1 MSDFFLRR
9 FYPKFFRLRIKN
21 RGELSRHFFAV
32 EKGSRFSN
40 AWIGN
45 LVRAATAAAGSG
57 AASDARTRVAP
68 DEHALARAVSGLPAR
83 RALTHAPPVCVSL
96 ECSSARA
103 RRRQEAREWR
113 RENADGTRWRVLV
126 GRRRARAR
134 LTPLRCR
141 QRPWRPT
148 EFEQLRVVLA
158 SDACPSCLEHFT
170 FKSGGGFKK
179 KCV

>member
-1 MSDFFLRR
+1 MPPAPPNMANLPGIPAKKTSCLPQAVLFRSPKGQRDF
-9 FYPKFFRLRIKN
+9 RI
-21 RGELSRHFFAV
+21 
-32 EKGSRFSN
+32 

-45 LVRAATAAAGSG
+45 LPRAATAAAGSG

-148 EFEQLRVVLA
+148 EFEQLVSYLRPTPAPRASSTLLLKLVV
-158 SDACPSCLEHFT
+158 
-170 FKSGGGFKK
+170 
-179 KCV
+179 V

>member
-1 MSDFFLRR
+1 MLASGGAFSQSKRAADF
-9 FYPKFFRLRIKN
+9 RI
-21 RGELSRHFFAV
+21 
-32 EKGSRFSN
+32 

-45 LVRAATAAAGSG
+45 LPRAATAAAGSG

-96 ECSSARA
+96 DECSSARA
-103 RRRQEAREWR
+103 RRRQEAHEWR

-148 EFEQLRVVLA
+148 EFEQLVSYLRPTPAPRASSTLLLKVVVVL
-158 SDACPSCLEHFT
+158 
-170 FKSGGGFKK
+170 KK
-179 KCV
+179 RM

>member
-1 MSDFFLRR
+1 MPPPPNMANLPGIPAKKNFLLASGGAFSQSKR
-9 FYPKFFRLRIKN
+9 
-21 RGELSRHFFAV
+21 AA
-32 EKGSRFSN
+32 RFSN
-40 AWIGN
+40 C
-45 LVRAATAAAGSG
+45 LEPRAATAAAGSG

-126 GRRRARAR
+126 GRRRRAR
-134 LTPLRCR
+134 
-141 QRPWRPT
+141 
-148 EFEQLRVVLA
+148 A
-158 SDACPSCLEHFT
+158 SDAAPLPAAAVAANGVRAVS
-170 FKSGGGFKK
+170 
-179 KCV
+179 

>member
-1 MSDFFLRR
+1 MNAPPPPNMANLPGIPAKKLLVCLRR
-9 FYPKFFRLRIKN
+9 C
-21 RGELSRHFFAV
+21 FFAV
-32 EKGSRFSN
+32 QKGQRDFRI

-45 LVRAATAAAGSG
+45 LPRAATAAAGSG

-83 RALTHAPPVCVSL
+83 HALTHAPPVCVSL

-148 EFEQLRVVLA
+148 EFEQLVSYLRPTPAPRASSTLLLKLVV
-158 SDACPSCLEHFT
+158 
-170 FKSGGGFKK
+170 
-179 KCV
+179 V